1 MTDKSESFFIGKE
14 VIRNDNCEIVE
25 IVGILKQKGE
35 ETLYQVDG
43 YSIIEACKG
52 NDGQLEAWFKF
63 DQLTA

>member
-1 MTDKSESFFIGKE
+1 MNKAESFFIGKE

-25 IVGILKQKGE
+25 IVAILTKKGA

-52 NDGQLEAWFKF
+52 NDGQLEGWFKF
-63 DQLTA
+63 EELSA